1 MDLQLKGKRALV
13 TGSTGGIGEV
23 IAKVLAREGARVL
36 VHGRRDA
43 EAKRV
48 VSDIEKAG
56 GSAIAVL
63 GDLATDEG
71 AKQALDGV
79 EKSGGVDILVNNA
92 GTWDGRAWFEVEP
105 AEWGAL
111 YNANVVASVR
121 MIKALAPAMKK
132 AGWGR
137 IIQMASGVATAPPP
151 GREPHYAATKAAL
164 VNLTVGLGM
173 EMLGSGVTVNAVSPG
188 IVLTPVIE
196 GAFPRPRAAARL
208 GERLGRHRA
217 PRHDGGLPHAERADG
232 TARRHRQPHRVRGE
246 PSRWI
251 HPRDEPPRG
260 RRLRRLGDVI
270 SVLGVAGFDLPHDH
284 GDGGRFDPGLAH
296 ERSGSLD
303 VVGVDRVEEVL
314 DAADRRELL
323 EHQRPLEVG
332 LVHRAS

>member
-13 TGSTGGIGEV
+13 TGSTGGIGEI

-71 AKQALDGV
+71 AKQAIDGV

-164 VNLTVGLGM
+164 VNLTVGLGK

-196 GAFPRPRAAARL
+196 GAFRGLAQQRGWGNDWAVIERHVMTEVFHMPNGRMGRPDDIANLIAYVASPL
-208 GERLGRHRA
+208 GGYIHGTNLHV
-217 PRHDGGLPHAERADG
+217 DGGYVG
-232 TARRHRQPHRVRGE
+232 
-246 PSRWI
+246 
-251 HPRDEPPRG
+251 
-260 RRLRRLGDVI
+260 
-270 SVLGVAGFDLPHDH
+270 SVT
-284 GDGGRFDPGLAH
+284 
-296 ERSGSLD
+296 
-303 VVGVDRVEEVL
+303 
-314 DAADRRELL
+314 
-323 EHQRPLEVG
+323 
-332 LVHRAS
+332 